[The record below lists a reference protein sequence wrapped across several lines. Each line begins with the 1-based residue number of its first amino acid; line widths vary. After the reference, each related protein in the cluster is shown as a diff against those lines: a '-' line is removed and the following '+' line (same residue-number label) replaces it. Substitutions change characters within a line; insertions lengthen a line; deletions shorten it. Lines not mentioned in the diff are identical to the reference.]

1 MAAHILL
8 IREKRNE
15 AMKRV
20 CGFALF
26 FIAVGILI
34 GNYISNQWCD
44 AASVVVCVSVGYY
57 LFFV

>member
-1 MAAHILL
+1 
-8 IREKRNE
+8 
-15 AMKRV
+15 MKRV

-44 AASVVVCVSVGYY
+44 AAV
-57 LFFV
+57 

>member
-1 MAAHILL
+1 
-8 IREKRNE
+8 
-15 AMKRV
+15 MKRV

-44 AASVVVCVSVGYY
+44 VASVVVCISVGYY